1 MGPPLYSTYRKCQ
14 PEPPSDP
21 SESTSGDMDDEHSD
35 CEGSTCDSHGSMPSL
50 GDPSPSPSPPISPFS
65 SPERRALR
73 QSPSSIHEGDPSP
86 SPSPPIS
93 PFSSPERRAL
103 RHWLRSQE
111 ANQSATSTRGVY
123 ARRDRATFLWD
134 HDAFID
140 QLAQTRT
147 DPEEMRRLLDFWGFG
162 PDGAPHSEIARPSSP
177 SDAVPSDSEASH
189 SPGPGP
195 PLVDDSTSPLRT
207 QLLDSP
213 DLNSVSDSSL
223 LSHIND
229 HPVAPESP
237 SLPPLPLI
245 PSTYVER
252 YHDGAWVQYAASPT
266 SIPDRPYVRLEITDI
281 GSTAAH
287 GQPEHHSTTMDPETF
302 IHAFQSWDVP
312 HLTTT
317 TSPLSSHETSPPSS
331 HPRSTRST
339 AAMMQASWQRAIAN
353 VLRARQVATPPH
365 SPSSSPSSVPADA
378 LPRVQHS

>member
-1 MGPPLYSTYRKCQ
+1 M
-14 PEPPSDP
+14 
-21 SESTSGDMDDEHSD
+21 
-35 CEGSTCDSHGSMPSL
+35 
-50 GDPSPSPSPPISPFS
+50 
-65 SPERRALR
+65 
-73 QSPSSIHEGDPSP
+73 
-86 SPSPPIS
+86 
-93 PFSSPERRAL
+93 
-103 RHWLRSQE
+103 
-111 ANQSATSTRGVY
+111 Y

-140 QLAQTRT
+140 QVSNAADFFGPHHSIDSLFQLAQTRT

-252 YHDGAWVQYAASPT
+252 YHDGAWVRPIYRLSP
-266 SIPDRPYVRLEITDI
+266 
-281 GSTAAH
+281 
-287 GQPEHHSTTMDPETF
+287 
-302 IHAFQSWDVP
+302 
-312 HLTTT
+312 
-317 TSPLSSHETSPPSS
+317 
-331 HPRSTRST
+331 
-339 AAMMQASWQRAIAN
+339 IA
-353 VLRARQVATPPH
+353 VY
-365 SPSSSPSSVPADA
+365 
-378 LPRVQHS
+378 